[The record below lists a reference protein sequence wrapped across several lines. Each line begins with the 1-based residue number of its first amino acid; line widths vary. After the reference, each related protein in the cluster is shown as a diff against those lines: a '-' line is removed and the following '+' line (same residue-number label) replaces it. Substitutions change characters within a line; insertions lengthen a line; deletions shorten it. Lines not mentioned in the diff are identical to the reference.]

1 MGNVVGEK
9 FDDFVID
16 QINARQSL
24 AGKGFGE
31 ATLSPSDLLLLNN
44 RNAWL
49 KLASSVSVVG
59 DDTPSTLN
67 TGSGEYEDS
76 SISNGEQRL
85 RDIGINN
92 TAEFT
97 GNQLSQKSVLFNTLS
112 EVTPTTYKKN
122 EAGELTDQIRYPR

>member
-1 MGNVVGEK
+1 MGKK

-76 SISNGEQRL
+76 SISSGEQR
-85 RDIGINN
+85 
-92 TAEFT
+92 T
-97 GNQLSQKSVLFNTLS
+97 K
-112 EVTPTTYKKN
+112 
-122 EAGELTDQIRYPR
+122 RYRE